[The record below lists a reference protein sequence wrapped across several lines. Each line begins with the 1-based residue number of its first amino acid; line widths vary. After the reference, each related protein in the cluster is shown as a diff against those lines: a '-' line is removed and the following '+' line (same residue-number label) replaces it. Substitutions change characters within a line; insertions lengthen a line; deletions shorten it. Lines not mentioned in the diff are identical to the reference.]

1 MDVPLHST
9 NRCPIIMA
17 LKKLIDAAAFANL
30 PEATQAL
37 YVKVGDGYKL
47 DLEGDDGPTQADIDA
62 LKTAKDHEK
71 TARQTAERELKELKA
86 KGEGNGQE
94 AETLKTEISAL
105 TERLNSRDGALKK
118 SALEA
123 AAGNITSKS
132 KFPNVMKPHVLC
144 RLQADLDES
153 GNAIVSILGADGK
166 PSKMTFD
173 ELTEEFKKNKE
184 FEGLMLAPTSS
195 GAGGGQYPADGSTK
209 QLKDM
214 SEKER
219 VAFSQTDPDGFKAAI
234 KAATPSV

>member
-1 MDVPLHST
+1 
-9 NRCPIIMA
+9 MA

-37 YVKVGDGYKL
+37 YVKDGDGYKL

-71 TARQTAERELKELKA
+71 AARQAVERELKDLKA
-86 KGEGNGQE
+86 KGEGNGAE
-94 AETLKTEISAL
+94 ATALKTELEAL
-105 TERLNSRDGALKK
+105 TARLNSRDSSLKK
-118 SALEA
+118 SALEK
-123 AAGNITSKS
+123 AAGAVTSKS
-132 KFPNVMKPHVLC
+132 KFPTVLAPHVMS
-144 RLQADLDES
+144 RLHADIDES
-153 GNAIVSILGADGK
+153 GNAVVSILGADGK

-195 GAGGGQYPADGSTK
+195 GGGGGQDPADGSTK